1 MKAILALGVVICLL
15 CGVVA
20 FRAAPRLKVLAQSMK
35 SRQQHVGSRLGRLCA
50 SDTEG
55 DGAEE
60 VGDGAE
66 VVDEGE
72 VVSESEDFAEVL
84 DSVVAEGGGVN
95 ATEEAEAEPEP
106 EPTPLEKAI
115 KEREE
120 ELTKQLADLEGKLRT
135 ERVNTMKVKDKL
147 SESGKTGFFMVQA
160 QVAEFL
166 KKKDADQKT
175 SVIKNKREFVSK
187 ILPVVDAFNA
197 APLEHP
203 AETEREENMH
213 KSFGSLVS
221 SIMIVFEKYG
231 VKEYSPDA
239 GDKLDSYL
247 HQVERVVEG
256 DTDGVIQ
263 ELLRPGYKDSE
274 GEVIRR
280 ALVVAAKI
288 EKADEEKPAEDEKGE
303 EADGEEEEQGGE
315 DGDEEEAPQEE

>member
-1 MKAILALGVVICLL
+1 MLRVNFAICLLFCLL

-20 FRAAPRLKVLAQSMK
+20 FRAAPPRLKRSQAVKYAPGKQ
-35 SRQQHVGSRLGRLCA
+35 LGRLYA
-50 SDTEG
+50 SDAETDGTEEMN
-55 DGAEE
+55 D
-60 VGDGAE
+60 D
-66 VVDEGE
+66 E
-72 VVSESEDFAEVL
+72 VVSESDEFAEVL
-84 DSVVAEGGGVN
+84 DSVVPEGGVN
-95 ATEEAEAEPEP
+95 ATEEAEPEPEP

-120 ELTKQLADLEGKLRT
+120 ELTKKLAELEGKLRT
-135 ERVNTMKVKDKL
+135 ERINTMKVKDKL

-166 KKKDADQKT
+166 KKKDADQKIRV
-175 SVIKNKREFVSK
+175 SKNKREFVSK

-197 APLEHP
+197 APLDHP

-231 VKEYSPDA
+231 VKEYSADA

-247 HQVERVVEG
+247 HQVDRVVEG

-263 ELLRPGYKDSE
+263 ELLRTGYKDSE

-280 ALVVAAKI
+280 ALVVASKI
-288 EKADEEKPAEDEKGE
+288 EKTNNDPVEEEEDKSEEPEEEEDERGAEAEDGGE
-303 EADGEEEEQGGE
+303 EAPEEE
-315 DGDEEEAPQEE
+315 